1 VKALILASGKG
12 ERLYPV
18 TKEIPKPLV
27 EIRNRAI
34 LGSQIDNLIGCGIT
48 DVIITTGSFEGK
60 IKEYVKERYPNL
72 NVSYVHNPRYNST
85 NYIYSMW
92 LTREFIDD
100 DIILLHGDLLFEKK
114 LLERMIDEKGNRV
127 LVNKK
132 IEVPEKD
139 FKAVV
144 VNDRVIKIGIEF
156 IGKNAFACLP
166 MYKFSK
172 SDFLFWLNE
181 CGEHIEKGEVN
192 IYAENVFNKISDEL
206 LIYPLYFND
215 ELCMEIDTKEELEMA
230 ERIIKEMLHE
240 EEAGRKGRVLL

>member
-12 ERLYPV
+12 KRLYPL

-48 DVIITTGSFEGK
+48 DLIITTGSFEAK
-60 IKEYVKERYPNL
+60 IKEYIKERHPNL

-114 LLERMIDEKGNRV
+114 LLERLIDEKGNRV
-127 LVNKK
+127 LVNRK

-139 FKAVV
+139 FKAVI

-172 SDFLFWLNE
+172 DDFLFWLNACE
-181 CGEHIEKGEVN
+181 QYIRKGVVN
-192 IYAENVFNKISDEL
+192 IYAENVFNNISDVL

-215 ELCMEIDTKEELEMA
+215 ELCMEIDTKEELEIARNELMSD
-230 ERIIKEMLHE
+230 KN
-240 EEAGRKGRVLL
+240 G

>member
-12 ERLYPV
+12 KRLYPV

-34 LGSQIDNLIGCGIT
+34 LGIQIDNLIGCGIT
-48 DVIITTGSFEGK
+48 DVIITTGFFEAK
-60 IKEYVKERYPNL
+60 IKEYVKERYSNL
-72 NVSYVHNPRYNST
+72 KVSYVNNPRYDTT
-85 NYIYSMW
+85 NYIYSIW
-92 LTREFIDD
+92 LTKEFIDD
-100 DIILLHGDLLFEKK
+100 DLILLHGDLLFEKK
-114 LLERMIDEKGNRV
+114 LLEKLIDEKGNHV

-139 FKAVV
+139 FKAVI
-144 VNDRVIKIGIEF
+144 VNDRVVKIGIEF

-181 CGEHIEKGEVN
+181 CGEYIEKGEVN
-192 IYAENVFNKISDEL
+192 IYAENVFNEISNEL
-206 LIYPLYFND
+206 LLYPLYFDD
-215 ELCMEIDTKEELEMA
+215 ELCMEIDTKEELEIARNKLMA
-230 ERIIKEMLHE
+230 IKIDE
-240 EEAGRKGRVLL
+240 K

>member
-27 EIRNRAI
+27 EIGNRAI
-34 LGSQIDNLIGCGIT
+34 LGIQLDNLIGCGIK
-48 DVIITTGSFEGK
+48 DVIITTGFFEAK
-60 IKEYVKERYPNL
+60 IK
-72 NVSYVHNPRYNST
+72 
-85 NYIYSMW
+85 
-92 LTREFIDD
+92 D
-100 DIILLHGDLLFEKK
+100 ILLHGDLLFEKK

-132 IEVPEKD
+132 MGAPEKD
-139 FKAVV
+139 FKAVI

-172 SDFLFWLNE
+172 SDFLFWLHE
-181 CGEHIEKGEVN
+181 CEQYIRKGEVN
-192 IYAENVFNKISDEL
+192 IYAENVFNDISDEL
-206 LIYPLYFND
+206 FIYPLYFND
-215 ELCMEIDTKEELEMA
+215 ELCMEIDTKEELEIA
-230 ERIIKEMLHE
+230 RNELVGNKN
-240 EEAGRKGRVLL
+240 G